1 VSSTTILT
9 GVSIACL
16 LVGVSILAVQAWIRA
31 RRRSAPPPS
40 ARPPAPS
47 SDSHAHDARRRRR
60 TLLALLVLMVATLAV
75 AVVVNERAAWG
86 AHLLA
91 DNAFLAYV
99 AVLARR
105 AEKRSE
111 AALDPV
117 PSGGHGEHPIS
128 PAPPD
133 DGKPRRRR
141 ASRPA
146 RSGASTLGDP
156 LDDEADDLPI
166 ARRR

>member
-1 VSSTTILT
+1 MSSTTILT

-40 ARPPAPS
+40 ARPVAPS
-47 SDSHAHDARRRRR
+47 PDGHPHDARRRRR
-60 TLLALLVLMVATLAV
+60 TLLALLVLMVATLAA

-91 DNAFLAYV
+91 DNGFLAYV

-105 AEKRSE
+105 AENRSR
-111 AALDPV
+111 AALGPLPGD
-117 PSGGHGEHPIS
+117 GDGEHPVS

-133 DGKPRRRR
+133 DGKRRRRR
-141 ASRPA
+141 APRPA
-146 RSGASTLGDP
+146 RSGATTFGDQ